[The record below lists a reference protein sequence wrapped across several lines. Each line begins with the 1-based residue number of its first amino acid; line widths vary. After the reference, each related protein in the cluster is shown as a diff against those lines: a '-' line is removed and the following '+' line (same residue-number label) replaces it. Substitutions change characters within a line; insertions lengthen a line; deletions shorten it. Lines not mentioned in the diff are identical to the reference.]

1 LACQRLTLPRY
12 RGENIR
18 PYVKLEPRPSLSHSN
33 ERDLGP
39 VLKGKTGP
47 APHALWDQEESH
59 EIERLQLR
67 VYLGS
72 DALARM

>member
-1 LACQRLTLPRY
+1 
-12 RGENIR
+12 
-18 PYVKLEPRPSLSHSN
+18 LEPRPSLSHSN